1 VLSPIILVLSRIV
14 FKRLTK
20 VDDKRREARKRVLS
34 HVNDGIMGI
43 KTIKTL
49 NLEEK
54 NNKEYQENNTLS
66 KLLKYENFLIEVQNK
81 IKSINKTIKKIDWL

>member
-1 VLSPIILVLSRIV
+1 MIFS
-14 FKRLTK
+14 
-20 VDDKRREARKRVLS
+20 RVLYPTKYF
-34 HVNDGIMGI
+34 DII
-43 KTIKTL
+43 
-49 NLEEK
+49 EK